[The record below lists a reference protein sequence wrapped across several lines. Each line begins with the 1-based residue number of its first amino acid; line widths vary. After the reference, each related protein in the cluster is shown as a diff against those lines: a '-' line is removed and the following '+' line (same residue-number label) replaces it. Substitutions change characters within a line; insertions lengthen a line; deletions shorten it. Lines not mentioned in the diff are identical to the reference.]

1 MRGTPVPETRSPG
14 RDDSGIALNP
24 AGPDAHRG
32 GVRFQV
38 IAPDPRRGAVTTTD
52 VDDFGFDTPVQV
64 DAFGIS
70 DVGHVRAS
78 NEDHFL
84 IARIGRYFEAVG
96 TSLPA
101 GEVPARTDEAGYA
114 LVVADGMGGHA
125 AGEVASRLTI
135 RELVRLALALPD
147 WIVRLDTQTSSAAA
161 ERSEQRIRKAHQAL
175 LAEARRDPDQQ
186 GMGTTVTTARNLGR
200 VLQIAHVGD
209 SRAYL
214 LRGADLRRLTRDHT
228 YVQLLVDSG
237 RMSPEDAERS
247 SSRHVLVNA
256 VGGVNDTVYVDVD
269 HIPLANGDRVLLC
282 SDGLSD
288 LVDDETI
295 RTLLTAAPDAEQAC
309 RALLAKALGEGGRD
323 NVTVVVAVYSWQE
336 PTAS

>member
-1 MRGTPVPETRSPG
+1 MP
-14 RDDSGIALNP
+14 
-24 AGPDAHRG
+24 
-32 GVRFQV
+32 
-38 IAPDPRRGAVTTTD
+38 IAPDPRRGAVKTATD
-52 VDDFGFDTPVQV
+52 DGELRFDTPVQV
-64 DAFGIS
+64 DAFGLS
-70 DVGHVRAS
+70 DVGHVRAN

-101 GEVPARTDEAGYA
+101 GEVPERTEEAGYA

-147 WIVRLDTQTSSAAA
+147 WIVRLDKQTTSEAA

-175 LAEARRDPDQQ
+175 LAEARRDPDQK

-214 LRGADLRRLTRDHT
+214 LRNGDLKRLTRDHT

-237 RMSPEDAERS
+237 RMSREDAERS

-256 VGGVNDTVYVDVD
+256 VGGVNDSVYVDVD

-295 RTLLTAAPDAEQAC
+295 KTLLMAAPTAEQAC
-309 RALLAKALGEGGRD
+309 RALVAKALGEGGRD
-323 NVTVVVAVYSWQE
+323 NVTVVVAAYTWQE